1 MLREF
6 AFSPEVLLSS
16 AYGVTSADGVFHP
29 AEDHG
34 HLALN
39 VLRKGLERGG
49 VVRNLAGGQWLKTF
63 ENTNLGLHARSRE
76 VLSKIQ
82 KAGRIVPAAVVSV
95 AQPSTESEWLSEAFA
110 SHQAVPL
117 LSNFFGTDT
126 FSQTVNAADFQQ
138 LPKGVSK
145 LPFCEPFSGGGY
157 SLKVRRTKLDY
168 AKALGPVFKHSR
180 SLMFIDPYLDFDAW
194 NYRDFA
200 NLLREAARLRP
211 DTNVELHRQLRSPVP
226 SDPFVP
232 AEEWHRR
239 LRRVIDADPLLK
251 ALRIEIFVWD
261 EFHDRYLISNLM
273 GISMPYGF
281 DTSTKEDETRWTTL
295 TPEDADDVRIEFSA
309 GDPRKRRKLLT
320 EKR

>member
-16 AYGVTSADGVFHP
+16 AYGVTAADGVFHP

-39 VLRKGLERGG
+39 TLRKGLERGG
-49 VVRNLAGGQWLKTF
+49 VVRNLAGGEWLKTF
-63 ENTNLGLHARSRE
+63 ENTKVGLHARSRE

-110 SHQAVPL
+110 SHQAEPF

-126 FSQTVNAADFQQ
+126 FGQTVSAADYQQ

-145 LPFCEPFSGGGY
+145 LPFCEPFSGGGC
-157 SLKVRRTKLDY
+157 SLKVRRTVADY
-168 AKALGPVFKHSR
+168 TKVLRPVFKHSR
-180 SLMFIDPYLDFDAW
+180 SLMFIDPYLDLEAR
-194 NYRDFA
+194 NYRDFVD
-200 NLLREAARLRP
+200 LLRAAVSLRP
-211 DTNVELHRQLRSPVP
+211 DTNVELHRQLRSAMPGE
-226 SDPFVP
+226 PFVP
-232 AEEWHRR
+232 AAEWRRR

-251 ALRIEIFVWD
+251 ALKVEIFVWD

-273 GISMPYGF
+273 GISIPYGF
-281 DTSTKEDETRWTTL
+281 DTSAKADETRWTTL

-309 GDPRKRRKLLT
+309 GDPRKRRKLQ
-320 EKR
+320 